1 MYRYLACAL
10 AMTAATIAVTPGLA
24 AQAKPKAPADAPKT
38 YTVQFVFDE
47 TTYCGHDDAERGQRR
62 RVRTDGH

>member
-10 AMTAATIAVTPGLA
+10 ALTAAAIAVTPGLA
-24 AQAKPKAPADAPKT
+24 AQATPNFSSRRPQDLHRA
-38 YTVQFVFDE
+38 VRLRRNHLL
-47 TTYCGHDDAERGQRR
+47 GHDDAERGQRR